1 MYRFCLQRK
10 LMMERMIESVTEFLL
25 FEYDDIINE
34 SHNFAAWE
42 NHFGANVLVHRK
54 GATRACEGELG
65 MIPGSQGTKSYIVRG
80 LVMKTVLNP
89 VLMVPEGNLVENRPK
104 EN

>member
-1 MYRFCLQRK
+1 
-10 LMMERMIESVTEFLL
+10 MMERMIESVTEILGS

-54 GATRACEGELG
+54 GQ
-65 MIPGSQGTKSYIVRG
+65 PG
-80 LVMKTVLNP
+80 P
-89 VLMVPEGNLVENRPK
+89 VKVN
-104 EN
+104 